1 MKLFSPNLIE
11 RLGSA
16 DEAVAAAAHEE
27 WESVLERY
35 EGYLQSIEP
44 ELPEHIRAFNNL
56 LLHDAIVWS
65 IVRQGDQLIM
75 VLRKDIP
82 PRDVVILSYFLTEE
96 PVLDE
101 QALPVGQ
108 RGPVMDFQYDEF
120 ELLREQGR
128 NLYAQSILF
137 GNGWEIQ
144 LRFSDVR
151 VSVARPVYP
160 LPDTVLVPVTCASA
174 RSA

>member
-1 MKLFSPNLIE
+1 MKFFSPNLIE

-16 DEAVAAAAHEE
+16 DLAVAGAAHEE
-27 WESVLERY
+27 WEKVLERY
-35 EGYLQSIEP
+35 ERYLQAIEA

-56 LLHDAIVWS
+56 LLHDAMVWS

-82 PRDVVILSYFLTEE
+82 PREVVILTYFLTEE

-101 QALPVGQ
+101 EALPAGQ

-120 ELLREQGR
+120 ELLREQGH

-137 GNGWEIQ
+137 GNGWEIR
-144 LRFSDVR
+144 LRFHDVR
-151 VSVARPVYP
+151 VSVASPVYP
-160 LPDTVLVPVTCASA
+160 LPDTVLVPVACASA

>member
-1 MKLFSPNLIE
+1 MKYFTPSLIE

-16 DEAVAAAAHEE
+16 DEAVAGAAQEE
-27 WESVLERY
+27 WEKILERY
-35 EGYLQSIEP
+35 EAYLQSIEP

-56 LLHDAIVWS
+56 LLHDALVWS

-82 PRDVVILSYFLTEE
+82 PRDVVILTYLLTEE

-101 QALPVGQ
+101 QALPAGQ

-128 NLYAQSILF
+128 SLYSQSILF
-137 GNGWEIQ
+137 GNGWEIR

-151 VSVARPVYP
+151 VSVASPVYP
-160 LPDTVLVPVTCASA
+160 LPDTVLVPVACAIA